1 MTPLSASP
9 STANP
14 FLALF
19 PHRWDFL
26 YAEHPEPGEQP
37 DWRIESRFPLSDRLI
52 QQGAHLYGVRFGTST
67 KYVLL
72 TIDSESDHHPNRDSF
87 SIDRI
92 LTALEPLGLV
102 RPLICTSDANG
113 GLQVYFPFKEA
124 LPSWEIALAVTTLL
138 TQADF
143 WVKPGQLEVLPNAR
157 PFVKSGKP
165 LLFEGHRLPLQGC
178 SYLLNGDLDP
188 IFSSHER
195 FIEQW
200 SNSATQNN
208 VDMTLLN
215 RTLQSTRRFQYPLS
229 AKANK
234 FLNDLNA
241 EIEPGW
247 TGPGQTNYLLGRIA
261 MRAYIF
267 GHVLYADEPLT
278 GQALI
283 DNIVNTAR
291 GLPGYRDWCGHQA
304 NIVNRATDWAR
315 SVEDSHYYP
324 YRVGKSQQ
332 KRAAFEQ
339 TDLDSDDLLITWNQ
353 WQSNHARQRIA
364 SAIGELLEH
373 DKLPLKA
380 GERAAALI
388 AFGISKATLY
398 RHTDLWHPE
407 HLWKTPPSDSP
418 QQKALTAPDCV
429 EGVSG
434 AVQPL
439 TLLGGTGCTSP
450 QDKGLKDSDLVKMA
464 ATGCTLAQDEGLR
477 DFEQVESAETR
488 FTLTEEVRVE
498 SFQLDL
504 NALLTPAGSEDTEP
518 KDLSGLIAAIS
529 VQLDLLGWSRE
540 LERAYI
546 HQLFGKPNQ
555 ALLDEDE
562 LAVWLQFLSEQPP
575 PIH

>member
-1 MTPLSASP
+1 MTAIASP
-9 STANP
+9 LSTANP

-19 PHRWDFL
+19 LHRWDFL

-52 QQGAHLYGVRFGTST
+52 QQGAHLYGVRFGANT

-72 TIDSESDHHPNRDSF
+72 TIDQGSDHHPNRDPF

-92 LTALEPLGLV
+92 LAALEPLGLV
-102 RPLICTSDANG
+102 RSLICTSDASG
-113 GLQVYFPFKEA
+113 RLQVYFPFMEA
-124 LPSWEIALAVTTLL
+124 LPSWEIASAVTTLL
-138 TQADF
+138 THADF

-165 LLFEGHRLPLQGC
+165 LLFEGHRLPLQGQ
-178 SYLLNGDLDP
+178 SYLLNGDLEP
-188 IFSSHER
+188 IFSNHHR

-200 SNSATQNN
+200 SISATQNT
-208 VDMTLLN
+208 VDTTLLN
-215 RTLQSTRRFQYPLS
+215 RILQSVRRFQYPLS

-247 TGPGQTNYLLGRIA
+247 AGPGQTNYLLGRIT

-267 GHVLYADEPLT
+267 GHVLYADEPLA

-283 DNIVNTAR
+283 DNIVKTAR
-291 GLPGYRDWCGHQA
+291 ALPGYQAWCGHQA
-304 NIVNRATDWAR
+304 DIESRAADWAR
-315 SVEDSHYYP
+315 SVEESHYYP
-324 YRVGKSQQ
+324 YRVGKPQQ
-332 KRAAFEQ
+332 KRAVSEQ
-339 TDLDSDDLLITWNQ
+339 PHLVSDDLLTTWNQ

-373 DKLPLKA
+373 NTFPLKA

-398 RHTDLWHPE
+398 RHQDLWHPE

-418 QQKALTAPDCV
+418 QLNALTALDCV
-429 EGVSG
+429 EGASG

-439 TLLGGTGCTSP
+439 TLLGETGCTSP
-450 QDKGLKDSDLVKMA
+450 QDKGLRDSDLVKSA
-464 ATGCTLAQDEGLR
+464 ETGCTSAQDAGLR
-477 DFEQVESAETR
+477 DSERVEMAEPTGI
-488 FTLTEEVRVE
+488 LTEEVRVA

-504 NALLTPAGSEDTEP
+504 NALLTPAEPENNEP
-518 KDLSGLIAAIS
+518 KDLSGLIATIS

-540 LERAYI
+540 LSRAYI
-546 HQLFGKPNQ
+546 HQLFGKPNL

-562 LAVWLQFLSEQPP
+562 LAVWFQFLSEQSP